1 MLLADAQMQIPLRAP
16 QAVAAVSARWWAP
29 DAAAGETASTLL
41 ILAHGAGSR
50 LDHPLHE
57 RVCAAAAAA
66 GVATL
71 GFNFG
76 YTEAGRR
83 SPDPMARLLGAYRDV
98 VEWVRA
104 QHPGRPLAIGG
115 RSMGGRVASLL
126 AAQGLST
133 DGLVLLN
140 YPLLPSNRRP
150 DSTPRT
156 EHWPDLSAPVLFV
169 HGTRDR
175 LFDAEVFAQSRHLLD
190 NAEVTVHAIDDADHG
205 FAVPKRTGR
214 TADEV
219 ATEVGQTIA
228 TWLRGLEQRT

>member
-1 MLLADAQMQIPLRAP
+1 MLLADVQMHIPVRAP
-16 QAVAAVSARWWAP
+16 QAVGAVSARWWAP
-29 DAAAGETASTLL
+29 SGAADAVTQTLL

-76 YTEAGRR
+76 YTQAGRR
-83 SPDPMARLLGAYRDV
+83 SPDPMPRLLSAYRDV
-98 VEWVRA
+98 VAWVRE
-104 QHPGRPLAIGG
+104 QHPGRRVAIGG

-126 AAQGLST
+126 AAQGLPT

-150 DSTPRT
+150 GTTPRT
-156 EHWPDLSAPVLFV
+156 EHWPDLSVPVLFV

-175 LFDAEVFAQSRHLLD
+175 LFDAEVFAHSRHLLD
-190 NAEVTVHAIDDADHG
+190 SSDVTVHTIDDADHG

-214 TADEV
+214 TAGDV

-228 TWLRGLEQRT
+228 AWLHRLERAT